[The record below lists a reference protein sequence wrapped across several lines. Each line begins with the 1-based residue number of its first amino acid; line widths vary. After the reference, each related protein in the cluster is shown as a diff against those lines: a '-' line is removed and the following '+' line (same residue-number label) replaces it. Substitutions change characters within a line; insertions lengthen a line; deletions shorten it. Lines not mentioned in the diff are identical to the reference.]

1 MWELVI
7 FIWFVAIAL
16 ALILRQLKIN
26 QKNYLHYKKRFSV
39 MTHAE
44 QAYFKKL
51 QETYDQQYYI
61 FPQINL
67 DKLVEVTTKKSYYH
81 YFNKIN
87 RKSVDFVIA
96 DKNTLETIKVIE
108 LDDWTHGLEKRKER
122 DDFINNVLEVCS
134 IIKIRQK

>member
-26 QKNYLHYKKRFSV
+26 QKNYLPYKKRFSV

-51 QETYDQQYYI
+51 QETYGQQYYI

-67 DKLVEVTTKKSYYH
+67 DKLVEVTTKKSY
-81 YFNKIN
+81 
-87 RKSVDFVIA
+87 
-96 DKNTLETIKVIE
+96 TI
-108 LDDWTHGLEKRKER
+108 T
-122 DDFINNVLEVCS
+122 S
-134 IIKIRQK
+134 IK

>member
-26 QKNYLHYKKRFSV
+26 QKNYLPYKKRFSV

-51 QETYDQQYYI
+51 QETYGQQYYI